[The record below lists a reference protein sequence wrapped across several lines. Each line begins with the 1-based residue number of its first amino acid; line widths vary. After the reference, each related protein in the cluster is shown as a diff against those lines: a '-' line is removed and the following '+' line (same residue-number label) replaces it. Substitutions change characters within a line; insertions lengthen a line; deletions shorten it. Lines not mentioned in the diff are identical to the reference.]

1 MGYTHYWTLK
11 KSANDP
17 ARFKEAVELFKELWD
32 EAPKTYTAD
41 VWDKKAE
48 AWKTKRF
55 KKENL
60 LKGGLGEGDPVIT
73 DTCIRF
79 NGDAK
84 YDLDHE
90 TFCLDL
96 ADFTAE
102 DGYNRKENGDVLDFC
117 KTARKPYDLAVCL
130 ALMAFKDV
138 FGDDFEYSSDGV
150 TRENLKDPDCIAY
163 WERNGL
169 DPDIEHEWKRAYKV
183 YDNYM
188 LDMLDLH
195 IKPTMAR

>member
-17 ARFKEAVELFKELWD
+17 VRFKEAVELFKELWAA
-32 EAPKTYTAD
+32 APKTFTGEG
-41 VWDKKAE
+41 WDKKTE
-48 AWKTKRF
+48 SWKKKRF

-60 LKGGLGEGDPVIT
+60 LKGGLGEGEPVIT
-73 DTCIRF
+73 DTCIKF

-84 YDLDHE
+84 YELDHE
-90 TFCLDL
+90 TFCIDL
-96 ADFTAE
+96 ADFTDPE
-102 DGYNRKENGDVLDFC
+102 NNWSRRENGDIWDFC

-150 TRENLKDPDCIAY
+150 TREGIKDPESIKY
-163 WERNGL
+163 WKSINWKPE
-169 DPDIEHEWKRAYKV
+169 IEYEWKRAYRV
-183 YDNYM
+183 YDKYM
-188 LDMLDLH
+188 LDQQFASV
-195 IKPTMAR
+195 MAR